1 MLFAFRDAASKCKK
15 LIAFAVFA
23 EIIQSFESISFIPA
37 LDLGVIR
44 PLRLGKVI
52 MAVLGI

>member
-1 MLFAFRDAASKCKK
+1 M
-15 LIAFAVFA
+15 FAVVA
-23 EIIQSFESISFIPA
+23 EIIQSFELISFIPA

-44 PLRLGKVI
+44 LLRLVKVI